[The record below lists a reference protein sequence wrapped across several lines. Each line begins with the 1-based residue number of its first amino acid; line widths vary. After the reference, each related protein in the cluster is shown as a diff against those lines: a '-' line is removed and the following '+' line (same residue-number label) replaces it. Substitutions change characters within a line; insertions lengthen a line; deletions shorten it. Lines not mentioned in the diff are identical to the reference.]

1 MVAKKRVAVTRL
13 PPNDCFLYVRNI
25 QYLQQNER
33 LCEVLVLILEQ
44 RIHFNNRC
52 LPS

>member
-1 MVAKKRVAVTRL
+1 MVAKKHVAVTKW
-13 PPNDCFLYVRNI
+13 PPNDLPLYVRNI

-33 LCEVLVLILEQ
+33 FCEVLVLILEQ
-44 RIHFNNRC
+44 KIYYDNRC